1 MSIDDTSSGE
11 IFSLYENR
19 VLIRSRAIAQATTL
33 TMSIDIRSD
42 YWEENYITASF
53 EFIDCESYYYRSEE
67 NINVTMS
74 TNSYSKDLTLGL

>member
-19 VLIRSRAIAQATTL
+19 VLIRSKAIAQDTTL
-33 TMSIDIRSD
+33 TMSINIRSD

-53 EFIDCESYYYRSEE
+53 
-67 NINVTMS
+67 
-74 TNSYSKDLTLGL
+74 